1 MNNSLFSF
9 AKPVNEPSMSYA
21 PGCPERE
28 LLKEAIKQITSE
40 QPEIPIIINGEE
52 IRTGNV
58 GRIVMPH
65 DHSHVLASYRK
76 AGAAEVQAAAEAALA
91 SHNMWSSMAWTERA
105 SIVLKIAEL
114 IDKKYRY
121 ILNAATMMG
130 QSKSVWQAEI
140 EAASETVDYFRFGVH
155 CMNELYREQPASE
168 EGVINR
174 LEYRPLEGF
183 IYAISPFNFTALAA
197 NLPMAPVMMGNTV
210 VWKPATTSL
219 LSSYYLMKIFMEAG
233 VPAGVLNFVPGSGS
247 DITSVLLGRQELAGI
262 HFTGSTEVFRD
273 LWKGVSDN
281 LSSYRSYPRLVGETG
296 GKDFIFIHKSADIK
310 AAAAAIARGA
320 FEYQGQKCSATS
332 RGYVP
337 ASRWEELKS
346 ELAYIMGEIKTGDPR
361 DFGNFVNAVI
371 DEASFDNCMS
381 YIKYAEEADNAEILF
396 GGSGDKSRGYFVQ
409 PTIIKTSD
417 PHFKS
422 MEEEIFGPIFTLY
435 VYEDEKYEETL
446 RICDG
451 TSPYALTGA
460 IFAGERK
467 AIDSAEKILKYAAGN
482 FYINDKTTA
491 ASIGLQPFGGARSSG
506 TNDKAGSKLNL
517 IRWTSPR
524 TIKENLLPPHDFS
537 YPYMMKE

>member
-9 AKPVNEPSMSYA
+9 AKPLNEPSMSYG

-40 QPEIPIIINGEE
+40 QVDIPIIINGEE

-58 GRIVMPH
+58 GRVVMPH
-65 DHSHVLASYRK
+65 DHSHVLASYCK
-76 AGAAEVQAAAEAALA
+76 AGRAEVQAAAEAALA
-91 SHNMWSSMAWTERA
+91 SHDMWSSMAWTERA

-121 ILNAATMMG
+121 LLNAATMMG

-183 IYAISPFNFTALAA
+183 VYAISPFNFTALAA

-247 DITSVLLGRQELAGI
+247 DITSVLLGRRELAGI

-337 ASRWEELKS
+337 ASRWEELKA

-381 YIKYAEEADNAEILF
+381 YIKYAKEADNAEILF
-396 GGSGDKSRGYFVQ
+396 GGGGDKSKGYFVQ

-422 MEEEIFGPIFTLY
+422 MEDEIFGPIFTLY

-460 IFAGERK
+460 VFAGERK
-467 AIDSAEKILKYAAGN
+467 AIDMAEKILKYAAGN

-517 IRWTSPR
+517 IRCTSPR
-524 TIKENLLPPHDFS
+524 TIKENLLPPHDFR
-537 YPYMMKE
+537 YPYMMEE

>member
-91 SHNMWSSMAWTERA
+91 SHDMWSSMAWTERA

-337 ASRWEELKS
+337 VSRWEELKS

>member
-1 MNNSLFSF
+1 
-9 AKPVNEPSMSYA
+9 
-21 PGCPERE
+21 
-28 LLKEAIKQITSE
+28 
-40 QPEIPIIINGEE
+40 
-52 IRTGNV
+52 
-58 GRIVMPH
+58 
-65 DHSHVLASYRK
+65 
-76 AGAAEVQAAAEAALA
+76 
-91 SHNMWSSMAWTERA
+91 
-105 SIVLKIAEL
+105 
-114 IDKKYRY
+114 
-121 ILNAATMMG
+121 
-130 QSKSVWQAEI
+130 
-140 EAASETVDYFRFGVH
+140 
-155 CMNELYREQPASE
+155 MNELYREQPASE

>member
-91 SHNMWSSMAWTERA
+91 SHDMWSSMAWTERA

-262 HFTGSTEVFRD
+262 HFTGDR
-273 LWKGVSDN
+273 
-281 LSSYRSYPRLVGETG
+281 
-296 GKDFIFIHKSADIK
+296 KS
-310 AAAAAIARGA
+310 
-320 FEYQGQKCSATS
+320 
-332 RGYVP
+332 V
-337 ASRWEELKS
+337 
-346 ELAYIMGEIKTGDPR
+346 
-361 DFGNFVNAVI
+361 V
-371 DEASFDNCMS
+371 
-381 YIKYAEEADNAEILF
+381 
-396 GGSGDKSRGYFVQ
+396 
-409 PTIIKTSD
+409 
-417 PHFKS
+417 
-422 MEEEIFGPIFTLY
+422 
-435 VYEDEKYEETL
+435 
-446 RICDG
+446 
-451 TSPYALTGA
+451 
-460 IFAGERK
+460 
-467 AIDSAEKILKYAAGN
+467 
-482 FYINDKTTA
+482 
-491 ASIGLQPFGGARSSG
+491 
-506 TNDKAGSKLNL
+506 
-517 IRWTSPR
+517 
-524 TIKENLLPPHDFS
+524 
-537 YPYMMKE
+537 

>member
-1 MNNSLFSF
+1 MHNSLFSF
-9 AKPVNEPSMSYA
+9 AKPVNQPSMSYA

-91 SHNMWSSMAWTERA
+91 SHDMWSSMAWTERA

-183 IYAISPFNFTALAA
+183 VYAISPFNFTALAA

-337 ASRWEELKS
+337 VSRWEELKS

>member
-9 AKPVNEPSMSYA
+9 AKPLNEPSMSYG

-40 QPEIPIIINGEE
+40 QVDIPIIINGEE

-58 GRIVMPH
+58 GRVVMPH
-65 DHSHVLASYRK
+65 DHSHVLASYCK
-76 AGAAEVQAAAEAALA
+76 AGRAEVQAAAEAALA
-91 SHNMWSSMAWTERA
+91 SHDMWSSMAWTERA

-121 ILNAATMMG
+121 LLNAATMMG

-183 IYAISPFNFTALAA
+183 VYAISPFNFTALAA

-247 DITSVLLGRQELAGI
+247 DITSVLLGRRELAGI

-337 ASRWEELKS
+337 ASRWEELKA

-381 YIKYAEEADNAEILF
+381 YIKYAKEAADAEILF
-396 GGSGDKSRGYFVQ
+396 GGCGDKSKGYFVQ

-460 IFAGERK
+460 VFAGERK
-467 AIDSAEKILKYAAGN
+467 AIDMAEKILKYAAGN

-524 TIKENLLPPHDFS
+524 TIKENLLPPHDFR
-537 YPYMMKE
+537 YPYMMEE

>member
-91 SHNMWSSMAWTERA
+91 SHDMWSSMAWTERA

-174 LEYRPLEGF
+174 LEYRPLDGF

-247 DITSVLLGRQELAGI
+247 DITSVLLGRRELAGI

-310 AAAAAIARGA
+310 AAAAAITRGA

-337 ASRWEELKS
+337 ASRWEELKA

-381 YIKYAEEADNAEILF
+381 YIKYAKEADNAEILF
-396 GGSGDKSRGYFVQ
+396 GGCGDKSKGYFVQ

-435 VYEDEKYEETL
+435 VYEDEKYEDTL
-446 RICDG
+446 HICDG

-460 IFAGERK
+460 VFAGERK
-467 AIDSAEKILKYAAGN
+467 AIDMAEKILKYAAGN

-524 TIKENLLPPHDFS
+524 TIKENLLPPHDFR
-537 YPYMMKE
+537 YPYMMEE

>member
-9 AKPVNEPSMSYA
+9 AKPLNEPSMSYA

-40 QPEIPIIINGEE
+40 QVDIPIIINGEE

-58 GRIVMPH
+58 GRVVMPH
-65 DHSHVLASYRK
+65 DHSHVLASYCK
-76 AGAAEVQAAAEAALA
+76 AGRAEVQAAAEAALA
-91 SHNMWSSMAWTERA
+91 SHDMWSSMAWTERA

-121 ILNAATMMG
+121 LLNAATMMG

-183 IYAISPFNFTALAA
+183 VYAISPFNFTALAA

-247 DITSVLLGRQELAGI
+247 DITSVLLGRRELAGI

-524 TIKENLLPPHDFS
+524 TIKENLLPPHDFR
-537 YPYMMKE
+537 YPYMMEE

>member
-9 AKPVNEPSMSYA
+9 AKPQNEPSMSYA

-40 QPEIPIIINGEE
+40 QVDIPIIINGEE

-58 GRIVMPH
+58 GRVVMPH
-65 DHSHVLASYRK
+65 DHSHVLASYCK
-76 AGAAEVQAAAEAALA
+76 AGRAEVQAAAEAALA
-91 SHNMWSSMAWTERA
+91 SHDMWSSMAWTERA

-121 ILNAATMMG
+121 LLNAATMMG

-337 ASRWEELKS
+337 VSRWEELKS

>member
-65 DHSHVLASYRK
+65 DHSHDLASYRK

-91 SHNMWSSMAWTERA
+91 SHDMWSSMAWTERA

>member
-9 AKPVNEPSMSYA
+9 AKPQNEPSMSYA

-40 QPEIPIIINGEE
+40 QVDIPIIINGEE

-58 GRIVMPH
+58 GRVVMPH
-65 DHSHVLASYRK
+65 DHSHVLASYCK
-76 AGAAEVQAAAEAALA
+76 AGRAEVQAAAEAALA
-91 SHNMWSSMAWTERA
+91 SHDMWSSMAWTERA

-121 ILNAATMMG
+121 LLNAATMMG

-183 IYAISPFNFTALAA
+183 VYAISPFNFTALAA

-247 DITSVLLGRQELAGI
+247 DITSVLLGRRELAGI

-310 AAAAAIARGA
+310 AAAAAITRGA

-337 ASRWEELKS
+337 ASRWEELKA

-381 YIKYAEEADNAEILF
+381 YIKYAKEADNAEILF
-396 GGSGDKSRGYFVQ
+396 GGCGDKSKGYFVQ

-460 IFAGERK
+460 VFAGERK
-467 AIDSAEKILKYAAGN
+467 AIDMAEKILKYAAGN

-524 TIKENLLPPHDFS
+524 TIKENLLPPHDFR
-537 YPYMMKE
+537 YPYMMEE

>member
-91 SHNMWSSMAWTERA
+91 SHDMWSSMAWTERA

-183 IYAISPFNFTALAA
+183 VYAISPFNFTALAA

>member
-1 MNNSLFSF
+1 M
-9 AKPVNEPSMSYA
+9 
-21 PGCPERE
+21 
-28 LLKEAIKQITSE
+28 
-40 QPEIPIIINGEE
+40 
-52 IRTGNV
+52 
-58 GRIVMPH
+58 
-65 DHSHVLASYRK
+65 
-76 AGAAEVQAAAEAALA
+76 
-91 SHNMWSSMAWTERA
+91 
-105 SIVLKIAEL
+105 
-114 IDKKYRY
+114 
-121 ILNAATMMG
+121 
-130 QSKSVWQAEI
+130 
-140 EAASETVDYFRFGVH
+140 
-155 CMNELYREQPASE
+155 
-168 EGVINR
+168 
-174 LEYRPLEGF
+174 
-183 IYAISPFNFTALAA
+183 
-197 NLPMAPVMMGNTV
+197 
-210 VWKPATTSL
+210 
-219 LSSYYLMKIFMEAG
+219 
-233 VPAGVLNFVPGSGS
+233 
-247 DITSVLLGRQELAGI
+247 
-262 HFTGSTEVFRD
+262 
-273 LWKGVSDN
+273 
-281 LSSYRSYPRLVGETG
+281 
-296 GKDFIFIHKSADIK
+296 
-310 AAAAAIARGA
+310 
-320 FEYQGQKCSATS
+320 
-332 RGYVP
+332 
-337 ASRWEELKS
+337 
-346 ELAYIMGEIKTGDPR
+346 
-361 DFGNFVNAVI
+361 NAVI

>member
-9 AKPVNEPSMSYA
+9 AKPLNEPSMSYG

-40 QPEIPIIINGEE
+40 QVDIPIIINGEE

-58 GRIVMPH
+58 GRVVMPH
-65 DHSHVLASYRK
+65 DHSHVLASYCK
-76 AGAAEVQAAAEAALA
+76 AGRAEVQAAAEAALA
-91 SHNMWSSMAWTERA
+91 SHDMWSSMAWTERA

-183 IYAISPFNFTALAA
+183 VYAISPFNFTALAA

-247 DITSVLLGRQELAGI
+247 DITSVLLGRRELAGI

-310 AAAAAIARGA
+310 AAAAAITRGA

-337 ASRWEELKS
+337 ASRWEELKA

-381 YIKYAEEADNAEILF
+381 YIKYAKEADNAEILF
-396 GGSGDKSRGYFVQ
+396 GGCGDKSKGYFVQ

-460 IFAGERK
+460 VFAGERK
-467 AIDSAEKILKYAAGN
+467 AIDMAEKILKYAAGN

-524 TIKENLLPPHDFS
+524 TIKENLLPPHDFR
-537 YPYMMKE
+537 YPYMMEE

>member
-91 SHNMWSSMAWTERA
+91 SHDMWSSMAWTERA

-183 IYAISPFNFTALAA
+183 IYAISPFNFKALAA